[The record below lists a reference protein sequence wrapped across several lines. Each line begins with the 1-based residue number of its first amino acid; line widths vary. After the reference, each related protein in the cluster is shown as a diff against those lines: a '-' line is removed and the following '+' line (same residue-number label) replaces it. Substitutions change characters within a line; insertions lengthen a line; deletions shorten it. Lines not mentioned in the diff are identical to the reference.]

1 MNWEI
6 LEDKLTALGESEM
19 QMFRFLLDRPAGV
32 ILTVETDKMLA
43 RLLAN
48 EDLVELDGDKV
59 VIPPL
64 VRRGYNSIWTADL
77 ELRWQK
83 RNWMY
88 KCLEAGQYL
97 YGVMTWEVLERL
109 FRLAFP
115 NADAAE
121 ICELFDSTP
130 ATSQWFTE
138 RDGKLVLNGFEK
150 DDYCKYLEQQ
160 IQSDIGFYIP
170 TKTEVEELY
179 DQGCLISREAHAA
192 LRDFIAETF
201 GCDADTAAFKV
212 HELYDAVNNHAR
224 VNDVAEAFAADE
236 SGLFRFPSDEVE
248 VKFIERFMEMSR
260 ECRIRDNRGHDYY
273 EMVAV
278 MALKNRGAG
287 TGADP
292 TKPTGNFGKAGSS
305 SAKNASAPVKR
316 VKIGRNDPCPCGSGK
331 KYKNCC
337 GKN

>member
-32 ILTVETDKMLA
+32 ILTVETDRMLA
-43 RLLAN
+43 KLLAN
-48 EDLVELDGDKV
+48 EDLVEMDGDKV
-59 VIPPL
+59 VMPGE
-64 VRRGYNSIWTADL
+64 VRKGYNSIWTADT
-77 ELRWQK
+77 ELRWKK

-97 YGVMTWEVLERL
+97 YGVMTWEVLEKL
-109 FRLAFP
+109 FRLAYP

-130 ATSQWFTE
+130 ANCQWFNE

-150 DDYCKYLEQQ
+150 DDYYKYLEKQ
-160 IQSDIGFYIP
+160 IQGDIDFYIP
-170 TKTEVEELY
+170 TGDEVEELY
-179 DQGCLISREAHAA
+179 EQGCLISRESHAV
-192 LRDFIAETF
+192 LRDFIAGTF
-201 GCDADTAAFKV
+201 GCDADTASFKV
-212 HELYDAVNNHAR
+212 HELYEAVNRHVR
-224 VNDVAEAFAADE
+224 VNDAVEAFAADE
-236 SGLFRFPSDEVE
+236 SGMFRFPSDETE

-273 EMVAV
+273 EMVAL
-278 MALKNRGAG
+278 MSLKNRGDDPAKT
-287 TGADP
+287 TG
-292 TKPTGNFGKAGSS
+292 
-305 SAKNASAPVKR
+305 SAPVR
-316 VKIGRNDPCPCGSGK
+316 RAKIGRNDPCPCGSGK